1 LFADEQPIACKTFC
15 YRGVT
20 VKMATLVAPGRSSS
34 ALITELRI
42 SHLRSFGHETVIR
55 LRAGLNVIVGANG
68 SGKSN
73 ALDAV
78 LFALLQEPAMLH
90 VRSWAELTNRAR
102 VGPCAVRLTFALP
115 SAEPRLVL
123 MAHVKEDASRAF
135 KLNGGTTTAAQA
147 REALLE
153 LGIDTSVPSVRVRQ
167 HSASR
172 PIDDDAL
179 TRLLLQASGAALWQA
194 AAAHSRAQ
202 LVKERETLSC
212 VQKDIGAIE
221 ALLER
226 YNPDILVMQNGTNL
240 LSLFSDG
247 STVIPSRHDTQLRS
261 HLAPFLKCVTSPS
274 YSLKKIY
281 WVAPPVCERISSQSQ
296 DVLVESIKAQTP
308 EGLRVIDSRLLIKFP
323 YRNLQPD
330 RQHFFGADMTIWAD
344 SVFALIEQD
353 LSESPLPATPAA
365 RIQATPEPPLL
376 ATTTKIPAPLVL
388 RARLERKIQPYTLA
402 EIAPYHES
410 LVGFVYRVLD
420 VHEGQCE
427 SKFLLV
433 LRPAHIDG
441 AAVPLDKFQP
451 YKSAVLRLIPIEETR
466 WATLKTKEPPGT
478 EELDRY
484 LCEEDHIAL
493 SNAL

>member
-1 LFADEQPIACKTFC
+1 MST
-15 YRGVT
+15 
-20 VKMATLVAPGRSSS
+20 RSSR

-153 LGIDTSVPSVRVRQ
+153 LGIDTSVPSFCVRQ

-226 YNPDILVMQNGTNL
+226 EREAHAALCRL
-240 LSLFSDG
+240 L
-247 STVIPSRHDTQLRS
+247 QLRGLERRGRACMASLAERLASSARES
-261 HLAPFLKCVTSPS
+261 HEAALAEGRTRGARAQRVLAELEETKVTQSARLATATTVTQRAHADAS
-274 YSLKKIY
+274 AAAQAVEEAAEVAAVAEGEMLHAVVLGEQARRERTALAGQQERRQAAAHVSL
-281 WVAPPVCERISSQSQ
+281 
-296 DVLVESIKAQTP
+296 LVSRRHRGA
-308 EGLRVIDSRLLIKFP
+308 LRAARPRGVGK
-323 YRNLQPD
+323 
-330 RQHFFGADMTIWAD
+330 
-344 SVFALIEQD
+344 LIE
-353 LSESPLPATPAA
+353 
-365 RIQATPEPPLL
+365 
-376 ATTTKIPAPLVL
+376 
-388 RARLERKIQPYTLA
+388 
-402 EIAPYHES
+402 S
-410 LVGFVYRVLD
+410 L
-420 VHEGQCE
+420 
-427 SKFLLV
+427 
-433 LRPAHIDG
+433 
-441 AAVPLDKFQP
+441 
-451 YKSAVLRLIPIEETR
+451 
-466 WATLKTKEPPGT
+466 
-478 EELDRY
+478 
-484 LCEEDHIAL
+484 
-493 SNAL
+493 

>member
-1 LFADEQPIACKTFC
+1 MQKYLFTQTQ
-15 YRGVT
+15 V
-20 VKMATLVAPGRSSS
+20 MAAPGRSSS

-179 TRLLLQASGAALWQA
+179 TRLLLQASGAALWHA

-202 LVKERETLSC
+202 PVKERETLSC
-212 VQKDIGAIE
+212 VHKDIGAIE

-226 YNPDILVMQNGTNL
+226 
-240 LSLFSDG
+240 
-247 STVIPSRHDTQLRS
+247 
-261 HLAPFLKCVTSPS
+261 
-274 YSLKKIY
+274 
-281 WVAPPVCERISSQSQ
+281 EREAHAA
-296 DVLVESIKAQTP
+296 LC
-308 EGLRVIDSRLLIKFP
+308 RLL
-323 YRNLQPD
+323 
-330 RQHFFGADMTIWAD
+330 H
-344 SVFALIEQD
+344 
-353 LSESPLPATPAA
+353 
-365 RIQATPEPPLL
+365 
-376 ATTTKIPAPLVL
+376 L
-388 RARLERKIQPYTLA
+388 RGRERRGRACMASLA
-402 EIAPYHES
+402 E
-410 LVGFVYRVLD
+410 
-420 VHEGQCE
+420 
-427 SKFLLV
+427 
-433 LRPAHIDG
+433 
-441 AAVPLDKFQP
+441 
-451 YKSAVLRLIPIEETR
+451 RLASSTAR
-466 WATLKTKEPPGT
+466 
-478 EELDRY
+478 
-484 LCEEDHIAL
+484 
-493 SNAL
+493 